1 MNSNTGNVVSDI
13 YRGCYG
19 AKAKPSEIQEWVKFS
34 IKKNIERQEVGLPRC
49 TLNVW
54 GAPGTS
60 KTSIIKSLKNEKLF
74 FEGKEQNIEVIDI
87 PLAQIEEL
95 GDVLGFPVEEIEM
108 ANSSGNV
115 WIKAVNSLIE
125 SYLKEGYVN
134 TGSQRT
140 TYAPPS
146 WVPTKAC
153 PGVILFDDGNR
164 ASQRIMRGLMQLVQD
179 YKTIAWSIPKGW
191 TIVFTGN
198 PDNRYNQVTSMDTA
212 QLTRMKH
219 ITLEVDAKEWSIW
232 AQENGIDQR
241 GINFVL
247 RYPEMMIGKERTNP
261 RSLTEFFY
269 SLKNFPELSDKTAFH
284 LCMIEAYASLDDET
298 VAVLGTFL
306 TRDSELVITPET
318 ILNDTETA
326 EKQMK
331 ELLDRKE
338 PRIDI
343 ASVTMDRLVAYLLA
357 KDYEF
362 QESHLESFKRWML
375 SEVVPKDLVFSSMN
389 RIVNSGWKYGR
400 KFVTGKELLNMVLD
414 MFKKE

>member
-1 MNSNTGNVVSDI
+1 MGNNIANDV

-19 AKAKPSEIQEWVKFS
+19 SKAKPSEIQNWIKFA

-60 KTSIIKSLKNEKLF
+60 KTSIVKALVNEQTM
-74 FEGKEQNIEVIDI
+74 FEGSLQNIEVIDI

-108 ANSSGNV
+108 ANSAGNV
-115 WIKAVNSLIE
+115 WIKAVNSLID

-134 TGSQRT
+134 TGNQRT

-146 WVPTKAC
+146 WVPRTAK
-153 PGVILFDDGNR
+153 PGVLLFDDGNR
-164 ASQRIMRGLMQLVQD
+164 ASQRIMKGLMQLVQD
-179 YKTIAWSIPKGW
+179 YRTISWGIPRGW

-219 ITLEVDAKEWSIW
+219 ITLEVDAKEWAIW
-232 AQENGIDQR
+232 AESNNIDKR

-269 SLKNFPELSDKTAFH
+269 SLKDIQNLSNKNEYNRFT
-284 LCMIEAYASLDDET
+284 IEANASLDEET
-298 VAVLGTFL
+298 VACMSAFL
-306 TRDSELVITPET
+306 TRDVELVIDPEM
-318 ILNDTETA
+318 ILERPEEA
-326 EKQMK
+326 EK
-331 ELLDRKE
+331 LLKKLMDKNE
-338 PRIDI
+338 PRVDI
-343 ASVTMDRLVAYLLA
+343 VSVTMDRMVAFLLA
-357 KDYEF
+357 SNYQFKEDHIENF
-362 QESHLESFKRWML
+362 QKWMTNKNI
-375 SEVVPKDLVFSSMN
+375 PQDLQFSALH
-389 RIVNSGWKYGR
+389 IIANSGWSYAR
-400 KFVTGKELLNMVLD
+400 QFVKSKELLAMVLD
-414 MFKKE
+414 LFKKE